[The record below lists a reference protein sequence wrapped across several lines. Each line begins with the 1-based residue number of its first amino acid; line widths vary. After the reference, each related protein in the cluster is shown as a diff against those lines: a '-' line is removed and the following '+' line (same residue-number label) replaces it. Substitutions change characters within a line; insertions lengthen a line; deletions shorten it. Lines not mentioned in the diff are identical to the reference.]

1 MAEEKVMEEDKKLF
15 ELNLG
20 DRSITANGVT
30 VTGKFTT
37 TDEELFKAIMVEFKK
52 PEIIRLNLGKN
63 KMNLNMKDYH
73 GVVDFVVS
81 RWDEKTKKHVPIP
94 QNIASY
100 QELAYRLSLIEQNE
114 QREKTKLP
122 YKSNSMLRTIE
133 NGANLDNV
141 MMISQNDHPG
151 LIPESERN
159 F

>member
-1 MAEEKVMEEDKKLF
+1 
-15 ELNLG
+15 
-20 DRSITANGVT
+20 
-30 VTGKFTT
+30 
-37 TDEELFKAIMVEFKK
+37 
-52 PEIIRLNLGKN
+52 
-63 KMNLNMKDYH
+63 MNLNMKDYH

-122 YKSNSMLRTIE
+122 YKSSSMLRTIE